1 MGDSPSTAS
10 QPQKRSKARTIEQ
23 HFLNMRY
30 PRLEV
35 QTVMETDLTSDSL
48 NAILFGNSKSDAP
61 SSIPRA
67 VGLAPGYTSAGKL
80 TVIAVAVK
88 ARVLLIQFRSEVKK
102 GTDVVVAARQLLHD
116 ELLCH
121 DGNALFA
128 FDMGPLAMA
137 LYLDHGLYVRNAID
151 VQSAC
156 TCKGN
161 RDPANAV
168 EFAIGTTSYK
178 VYRANVTDAFSS
190 SLWDPSKPPST
201 TSVALKAW
209 LAAWLPEVADMEER
223 LREVQPIDTK
233 GMSELKL
240 KPIAQFA
247 RSDYQLASKKSIATS
262 HEFTSVG
269 TSDNKHTFRST
280 RFQNHFRNTN
290 NAVRMTVV
298 DAIGAQYNVQGRAS
312 EADGRRGVVKAEGV
326 IMEGKAVVSVTTIG
340 QDGPTLAEQQKAATI
355 LRMLQDQSE
364 LLDNPF
370 LRTIW
375 PDGKEVVWPTL
386 SASLSTEA
394 PSLACSQPLNHSQRG
409 AVEQMLSSTDASRIT
424 MVQGPPG
431 TGKTTVIAAFVQSAV
446 EAGKR
451 GIWLMAQSNVAVK
464 NIAEKLAKVQFEN
477 WRLLVSKDF
486 HMDWHEHLYGQ
497 ISTKV
502 IRSDEFRSPT
512 ALQEMQDCQ
521 VVLCTL
527 SMLAHPHL
535 ARFTFKV
542 PIKTVVIDE
551 ASQIAV
557 ADYIAPLQS
566 FPTIEKLCF
575 IGDDKQLP
583 PYGQEDIEELLSIFE
598 IPHLRLE
605 ALFLDTQYRM
615 PPQLGEFISD
625 AVYDGQLSSNPDH
638 PITGLACFFVDVNG
652 ATEKRNG
659 TSWEN
664 PLERAAVLQIA
675 ARFQEDSESFRI
687 ITPYDA
693 QRSTIENDLK
703 AAGLSWEN
711 KCFNVDSFQGNEDD
725 YIIISLVRSDGL
737 GFLEDLR
744 RTNVML
750 TRCKKGMFICTSW
763 DFLVDG
769 KGANSL
775 VGRLAASCGDDAW
788 LSMEDLAEGNF

>member
-88 ARVLLIQFRSEVKK
+88 ARVLLIQFRSEIKK

-178 VYRANVTDAFSS
+178 VYRANITDAFSS

-223 LREVQPIDTK
+223 LREVKSIDTK

-298 DAIGAQYNVQGRAS
+298 DAIGARYTVQGRAS

-355 LRMLQDQSE
+355 LQMLQDQSE

-431 TGKTTVIAAFVQSAV
+431 TGKTTVIAAFVQTAV
-446 EAGKR
+446 EAGK
-451 GIWLMAQSNVAVK
+451 
-464 NIAEKLAKVQFEN
+464 
-477 WRLLVSKDF
+477 
-486 HMDWHEHLYGQ
+486 H
-497 ISTKV
+497 
-502 IRSDEFRSPT
+502 
-512 ALQEMQDCQ
+512 
-521 VVLCTL
+521 
-527 SMLAHPHL
+527 

-625 AVYDGQLSSNPDH
+625 AVYDG
-638 PITGLACFFVDVNG
+638 
-652 ATEKRNG
+652 
-659 TSWEN
+659 
-664 PLERAAVLQIA
+664 
-675 ARFQEDSESFRI
+675 
-687 ITPYDA
+687 
-693 QRSTIENDLK
+693 
-703 AAGLSWEN
+703 
-711 KCFNVDSFQGNEDD
+711 NEDD

-775 VGRLAASCGDDAW
+775 VGRLAASCGDEAW